1 MRGPAGIHA
10 GPWNDVRH
18 VAATSGQRQLRERL
32 ARLRRRTAFLG
43 MAATWLVFV
52 MIALAVVFEAVVPIA
67 WLWIPIG
74 LSLTLKAF
82 WLAAYR
88 CWPRTRTQAPER
100 ALAAAQR
107 EIGGRLQP
115 LANAIN
121 ADLRTRTRRQGRV
134 SVRALEAIEFMGEL
148 LRATQGFPFAL
159 RQRALW
165 PSTPAVADFA
175 RGAVADAIVVAIVV
189 ATVGVAVPLLTGS
202 VTIVLFA
209 AVAADLLS
217 AVWLA
222 ERRLTAIAELVEW
235 RIDDTAE
242 L

>member
-18 VAATSGQRQLRERL
+18 AAATSGQRQLRERL

-52 MIALAVVFEAVVPIA
+52 MIALAVVFEAIVPTA

-82 WLAAYR
+82 WRVAYR
-88 CWPRTRTQAPER
+88 CWPGSRAKAPEH

-121 ADLRTRTRRQGRV
+121 ADLGKRTQRQGRV
-134 SVRALEAIEFMGEL
+134 SVRSYEAVEFMGEL
-148 LRATQGFPFAL
+148 LRAAQGFPFAL
-159 RQRALW
+159 RRRAW
-165 PSTPAVADFA
+165 RPSTPAVADFA
-175 RGAVADAIVVAIVV
+175 RGAATDAVVVAILMAV
-189 ATVGVAVPLLTGS
+189 VGVTVPVLTGS
-202 VTIVLFA
+202 VTILLFA

-222 ERRLTAIAELVEW
+222 ERRLAAIAELVEW
-235 RIDDTAE
+235 RIDDTAT